1 MQADQK
7 WDAVRKPSMAK
18 KWCPEELAALFLLGA
33 WVPFFFEIGG
43 CLFDWKDR
51 RRISLR
57 PHTFVSSSGMSYVH
71 CLILVR
77 AERAATNVFLLGP
90 DG

>member
-1 MQADQK
+1 MGCGAETK
-7 WDAVRKPSMAK
+7 YGKEMVPGGTRSSLSVR
-18 KWCPEELAALFLLGA
+18 CVGA
-33 WVPFFFEIGG
+33 FFFEIGG

-57 PHTFVSSSGMSYVH
+57 PHTFISSSGMSYVH